1 MLYAFLNTQAA
12 IISPVLRANR
22 ESNNLKTVPVQIML
36 SILKKGVSLLLLWY
50 LLLGCS
56 GGDQK
61 RVTFAVGG
69 APNELVY
76 WEKVIAAFERQSQVQ
91 VEMLRKPSN
100 TDLQRQSL
108 IISLKAEI
116 SDPDVFLMDVA
127 WVGLFAAASW
137 LEPLG
142 EDFDRSP
149 FFQTVIQSVDT
160 MDGKLIALPVYMDGG
175 VLYYRKDLL
184 KRAGIDA
191 PPKTWGELLS
201 SAKRVQEQ
209 VRTANPNFYGF
220 VWTGAQYEGLITVF
234 MEFAGAEGGFIRN
247 GAGVRLTSP
256 ENLAAVSFMRDLI
269 WKDHISPPN
278 TYTTMREEEVRTYFQ
293 EGNGLYERNWPYAW
307 SLHQAGNSKVRGKT
321 GVVPVPGPQE
331 NTGVS
336 TLGGFHI
343 GVSAFSD
350 AKGAAKEFV
359 KFVTSFTSQK
369 EMVLSLGWNPGRQDL
384 YREEEVLTKA
394 PHFRE
399 LMRVFRRSRPRPL
412 VPYYSQISAV
422 AQKHING
429 VLANKVSAQQALTDA
444 DKEIEALLSRYR
456 LE

>member
-1 MLYAFLNTQAA
+1 MKITL
-12 IISPVLRANR
+12 
-22 ESNNLKTVPVQIML
+22 
-36 SILKKGVSLLLLWY
+36 
-50 LLLGCS
+50 
-56 GGDQK
+56 
-61 RVTFAVGG
+61 AVGG

-76 WEKVIAAFERQSQVQ
+76 WEKVISEFERESKIQ

-100 TDLQRQSL
+100 TDHQRQSL
-108 IISLKAEI
+108 IISLKAEM

-127 WVGLFAAASW
+127 WVGLFAAARW

-160 MDGKLIALPVYMDGG
+160 TDGHLMALPVYMDGG

-184 KRAGIDA
+184 KRAGFDG
-191 PPKTWGELLS
+191 PPKTWSELLS
-201 SAKRVQEQ
+201 SAKKVQEQ
-209 VRTANPNFYGF
+209 VRPANPNFYGF

-234 MEFAGAEGGFIRN
+234 MEFAGARGGFIRD
-247 GAGVRLTSP
+247 GAGVRLTSA
-256 ENLAAVSFMRDLI
+256 ENLAALIFMHDLI
-269 WKDHISPPN
+269 WKDKISPPN
-278 TYTTMREEEVRTYFQ
+278 TYTTMREEEVRTSFQ
-293 EGNGLYERNWPYAW
+293 EGNVLYERNWPYAW
-307 SLHQAGNSKVRGKT
+307 SLHQAKNSKVRGKT
-321 GVVPVPGPQE
+321 GVAPVPGPQE
-331 NTGVS
+331 NTGTS

-350 AKGAAKEFV
+350 VKGAAKEFV
-359 KFVTSFTSQK
+359 RFVTSFASQK

-384 YREEEVLTKA
+384 YREEEVLRQA

-399 LMRVFRRSRPRPL
+399 LMVAFQRARPRPL

-429 VLANKVSAQQALTDA
+429 VLANKVSAQQALAEA
-444 DKEIEALLSRYR
+444 DKEIEALLSRYQ

>member
-1 MLYAFLNTQAA
+1 MITIFKKAFY
-12 IISPVLRANR
+12 PF
-22 ESNNLKTVPVQIML
+22 
-36 SILKKGVSLLLLWY
+36 LLWY
-50 LLLGCS
+50 LLFGCS
-56 GGDQK
+56 GGDEEK
-61 RVTFAVGG
+61 VTFAVGG

-76 WEKVIAAFERQSQVQ
+76 WEKVIGEFERQSKIQ

-100 TDLQRQSL
+100 TDHQRQSL
-108 IISLKAEI
+108 IISLKAEM

-149 FFQTVIQSVDT
+149 FFQTVIQLVDT
-160 MDGKLIALPVYMDGG
+160 MDGHLIALPVYMDGG

-184 KRAGIDA
+184 QRAGLDG
-191 PPKTWGELLS
+191 PPKTWSELLS
-201 SAKRVQEQ
+201 SAKKVQEK
-209 VRTANPNFYGF
+209 VRPANPNFYGF

-234 MEFAGAEGGFIRN
+234 MEFAGARGGFIRD

-256 ENLAAVSFMRDLI
+256 ENIAALSFMRDLI
-269 WKDHISPPN
+269 WKDKISPPN

-293 EGNGLYERNWPYAW
+293 EGNVLYERNWPYAW
-307 SLHQAGNSKVRGKT
+307 SLHQAKNSKVRGKT
-321 GVVPVPGPQE
+321 GVAPVPGPQE
-331 NTGVS
+331 NTRTS

-350 AKGAAKEFV
+350 VKDAAKEFV
-359 KFVTSFTSQK
+359 RFVTSFSSQK

-384 YREEEVLTKA
+384 YREKEVLRKA
-394 PHFRE
+394 VHFQE
-399 LMRVFRRSRPRPL
+399 LMVAFQRARPRPL

-429 VLANKVSAQQALTDA
+429 VLANKVSAQQGLAQA
-444 DKEIEALLSRYR
+444 DRDIEALLSRYQ

>member
-1 MLYAFLNTQAA
+1 LITIFKKA
-12 IISPVLRANR
+12 IYP
-22 ESNNLKTVPVQIML
+22 
-36 SILKKGVSLLLLWY
+36 ILICCLLA
-50 LLLGCS
+50 GCS
-56 GGDQK
+56 GGEEMK
-61 RVTFAVGG
+61 VTFAVGG

-76 WEKVIAAFERQSQVQ
+76 WEKVIGEFERQSNIQ

-100 TDLQRQSL
+100 TDHQRQSL
-108 IISLKAEI
+108 IISLKAEMK
-116 SDPDVFLMDVA
+116 DPDVFLMDVA
-127 WVGLFAAASW
+127 WVGLFAASRW

-142 EDFDRSP
+142 DDFDRLL
-149 FFQTVIQSVDT
+149 FFPRVIQSVDT
-160 MDGKLIALPVYMDGG
+160 MEGKLIALPVYMDGG

-184 KRAGIDA
+184 KWAGLDG
-191 PPKTWGELLS
+191 PPKTWRELLS

-209 VRTANPNFYGF
+209 VRPANLNFYGF

-234 MEFAGAEGGFIRN
+234 MEFAGAEGGFIRD

-256 ENLAAVSFMRDLI
+256 ENLAALSFMRDLI
-269 WKDHISPPN
+269 WKHKISPPN

-293 EGNGLYERNWPYAW
+293 EGNVLYERNWPYAW
-307 SLHQAGNSKVRGKT
+307 SLHQAKNSKVRGKT
-321 GVVPVPGPQE
+321 GVAPVPGPQE
-331 NTGVS
+331 NTRTS

-350 AKGAAKEFV
+350 VKGAAKEFV
-359 KFVTSFTSQK
+359 KFVTSFASQK

-384 YREEEVLTKA
+384 YKEGEVLRQA

-399 LMRVFRRSRPRPL
+399 LMVAFQRARPRPL
-412 VPYYSQISAV
+412 VPYYSQISSV

-429 VLANKVSAQQALTDA
+429 VLANKVSAHQALADA
-444 DKEIEALLSRYR
+444 DREIEALLSRYQ

>member
-1 MLYAFLNTQAA
+1 MRN
-12 IISPVLRANR
+12 IVK
-22 ESNNLKTVPVQIML
+22 KTVCP
-36 SILKKGVSLLLLWY
+36 ILVWY
-50 LLLGCS
+50 VLVGC
-56 GGDQK
+56 GGADK
-61 RVTFAVGG
+61 AKVTFAVGG

-76 WEKVIAAFERQSQVQ
+76 WEKVVGEFERQTKIQ

-100 TDLQRQSL
+100 TDHQRQSL
-108 IISLKAEI
+108 IISLKAEM

-127 WVGLFAAASW
+127 WVGLFAAARW

-184 KRAGIDA
+184 KRAGLDG

-201 SAKRVQEQ
+201 SAKAVQEQ
-209 VRTANPNFYGF
+209 ARAANPNFYGF

-234 MEFAGAEGGFIRN
+234 MEFAGSEGGFIKD

-256 ENLAAVSFMRDLI
+256 ENLTALSLMRDLI
-269 WKDHISPPN
+269 WQDKISPPN

-293 EGNGLYERNWPYAW
+293 EGNALYERNWPYAW
-307 SLHQAGNSKVRGKT
+307 SLHQAKDSKVRGKT
-321 GVVPVPGPQE
+321 GVAPVPGPRE
-331 NTGVS
+331 STRTS

-350 AKGAAKEFV
+350 VKGAAKEFV
-359 KFVTSFTSQK
+359 RFVTSFGSQK

-384 YREEEVLTKA
+384 YRERELLRKA

-399 LMRVFRRSRPRPL
+399 LMVVFQRARPRPL

-422 AQKHING
+422 AQKHMNA
-429 VLANKVSAQQALTDA
+429 VLANKISAQKGLTDA
-444 DKEIEALLSRYR
+444 DTEIKALLSRYQ

>member
-1 MLYAFLNTQAA
+1 M
-12 IISPVLRANR
+12 II
-22 ESNNLKTVPVQIML
+22 IF
-36 SILKKGVSLLLLWY
+36 KKAVYPILLWC
-50 LLLGCS
+50 LLLGCG
-56 GGDQK
+56 GGDEEK
-61 RVTFAVGG
+61 VTFAVGG

-76 WEKVIAAFERQSQVQ
+76 WEKVIGEFESESKIQ

-100 TDLQRQSL
+100 TDHQRQSL
-108 IISLKAEI
+108 IISLKAEM

-127 WVGLFAAASW
+127 WVGLFAAARW

-160 MDGKLIALPVYMDGG
+160 TDGHLMALPVYMDGG

-184 KRAGIDA
+184 KRAGLDG
-191 PPKTWGELLS
+191 PPKTWSELLS
-201 SAKRVQEQ
+201 SAKKVQEQ
-209 VRTANPNFYGF
+209 VRPANPNFYGF

-234 MEFAGAEGGFIRN
+234 MEFAGARGGFIRD

-256 ENLAAVSFMRDLI
+256 ENLAALIFMHDLI
-269 WKDHISPPN
+269 WKDKISPPN
-278 TYTTMREEEVRTYFQ
+278 TYTTMREEEVRTSFQ
-293 EGNGLYERNWPYAW
+293 AGNVLYERNWPYAW
-307 SLHQAGNSKVRGKT
+307 SLHQAKNSKVRGKT
-321 GVVPVPGPQE
+321 GVAPVPGPQE
-331 NTGVS
+331 NTGTS

-350 AKGAAKEFV
+350 VKGAAKEFV
-359 KFVTSFTSQK
+359 RFVTSFASQK

-384 YREEEVLTKA
+384 YREEEVLRQA

-399 LMRVFRRSRPRPL
+399 LMVAFQRARPRPL

-429 VLANKVSAQQALTDA
+429 VLANKVSAQQALAEA
-444 DKEIEALLSRYR
+444 DKEIEALLSRYQ